1 MVGMKFTQPTTDD
14 VIRFRAKTGL
24 SQVDFGIQLY
34 SSRRAVQNWE
44 AGTIA
49 MPIALWELAHYKLRP
64 LLDAY
69 EAERAGEVATRS
81 ITGA

>member
-1 MVGMKFTQPTTDD
+1 MVCMKFTQPTPDD

-49 MPIALWELAHYKLRP
+49 MPIALWELAHYKLKY
-64 LLDAY
+64 LLEAY
-69 EAERAGEVATRS
+69 EAERAGSTP
-81 ITGA
+81 T